1 MDITALRGH
10 PGADAPPLEKLA
22 GNTTLSEAQKVA
34 EVSRQ
39 FESVLLRQILGQA
52 RKTVF
57 ASKLNEDS
65 VSSGIYR
72 DMVTAQLAEGISK
85 SGSFGLA
92 RALETQLTRQLA
104 TPEKTQPAAAAAP
117 EATPGLSND

>member
-1 MDITALRGH
+1 MDITALHGQ
-10 PGADAPPLEKLA
+10 PGADTPSLENLA
-22 GNTTLSEAQKVA
+22 SNKTLSEAQKVA

-72 DMVTAQLAEGISK
+72 DMVTSQLAEGISK
-85 SGSFGLA
+85 SGTFGLA
-92 RALETQLTRQLA
+92 HALQTQLRS
-104 TPEKTQPAAAAAP
+104 E
-117 EATPGLSND
+117 E